1 MSRPVVPIVKHR
13 RVVMLGYPSVGKSSL
28 ALQFVKGDFP
38 KDYEPTI
45 ENTWSKKFRLGNDEF
60 ELDVVDTAGQDEYS
74 LIPHSFIFGI
84 HGYIV
89 VYSVACPRSFQI
101 ASGLHRT
108 LVDKRGK
115 CLMPIVLVGN
125 KTDLPPQSRVVRT
138 EEGKRLADSW
148 GAAFMEVS
156 AKDPENSKQIF
167 TKIIEEIDRVERSF
181 EEKKCFLM

>member
-1 MSRPVVPIVKHR
+1 MAPVKHR

-28 ALQFVKGDFP
+28 ALQFIKGDFP

-45 ENTWSKKFRLGNDEF
+45 ENTWSKTFVMGSDEF

-74 LIPHSFIFGI
+74 LLPQSFIFGI

-89 VYSVACPRSFQI
+89 VYSVACSRSFQI
-101 ASGLHRT
+101 ASGLHRV
-108 LVDKRGK
+108 LVDRRGK

-125 KTDLPPQSRVVRT
+125 KNDLPNQCRQVKL
-138 EEGKRLADSW
+138 EDGKKLADSW

-156 AKDPENSKQIF
+156 AKDPEKSKQIF
-167 TKIIEEIDRVERSF
+167 TKIIEEIDRVEKSF
-181 EEKKCFLM
+181 TEKEKCCVM